1 MLSSIIKKSTLALL
15 VVFTLSLTSSCFA
28 QEKTKDNLN
37 WLTDYKEAVKVAK
50 KENKPILINFTG
62 SDWCKWCFRL
72 TDEVFSQDTF
82 KKYADKE
89 IVLLTVDF
97 PRYKE
102 QSSSVKAFNRE
113 LMNKYGVRGF
123 PTILLVDKNEQEIGR
138 TGYKQGGPQ
147 VYIDHLKVMYK

>member
-1 MLSSIIKKSTLALL
+1 MLSTIIKKSTLALL
-15 VVFTLSLTSSCFA
+15 VIFTISLASSCFA
-28 QEKTKDNLN
+28 QEKDKDNLN

-62 SDWCKWCFRL
+62 SDWCKWCWKL
-72 TDEVFSQDTF
+72 TGEVFSKDTF

-89 IVLLTVDF
+89 IVLLKVDF

-102 QSSSVKAFNRE
+102 QSANVKAFNKE
-113 LMNKYGVRGF
+113 LMTKYGVKGF
-123 PTILLVDKNEQEIGR
+123 PTIILIDKNEQEIGK
-138 TGYKQGGPQ
+138 TGYKEGGPQ